1 MQEKWNEAGHFKTYG
16 SGNMILEES
25 KQVDAKKH
33 EEKREDF
40 RNAFNALRDEASDI
54 PDMTLEEINSEI
66 SDVREKHKN

>member
-1 MQEKWNEAGHFKTYG
+1 
-16 SGNMILEES
+16 MILEES

-40 RNAFNALRDEASDI
+40 RNAFNALRDEASEI